1 LGGLKINMINVP
13 LEVIIEK
20 ITEKT
25 NLSKQEIESKIKSKL
40 EQLSGLISKEGAA
53 HIIANELGVNLVQTQ
68 GIISIK
74 DLLAGMRD
82 LEMAGKVIKKYE
94 LRTFDTG
101 KRKGQLAKFL
111 FADKTG
117 TTIVVM
123 WNDQA
128 ELINT
133 FKEGDVLRIKGAT
146 ARSNNGKNELH
157 LSESSIIEVNPTG
170 LKIETQETSSTYQSN
185 YNKPTSKKI
194 SELTEQDTNVEIF
207 ATIVQV
213 FDPKFFRVDPE
224 TGKRVKD
231 EDSTASKTEAYNYVL
246 NIFVDDGSDNI
257 RTVLWKNQAINLLG
271 QTDQEILKYK
281 DHPEEFEKIK
291 TDLLGMMVKFIGRVS
306 KNELFGRLEFVVNVV
321 IKDIK
326 PEDEIKKLD
335 SNSSEKKETV
345 ESSKPEQKKEVKK
358 ETPKKEEP
366 KKDDLDDDL
375 LSLEDIEDLEDDL

>member
-1 LGGLKINMINVP
+1 MINVP

-25 NLSKQEIESKIKSKL
+25 NLSKQEIEAKIKSKL

-53 HIIANELGVNLVQTQ
+53 HIIANELGVNLAQTQ

-82 LEMAGKVIKKYE
+82 LEIAGKVIKKYE

-133 FKEGDVLRIKGAT
+133 FKEGDILKIAGAT

-157 LSESSIIEVNPTG
+157 LSESSTIETNPAG
-170 LKIETQETSSTYQSN
+170 IKIETQETSSTYQSN
-185 YNKPTSKKI
+185 YNKPVSKKI
-194 SELTEQDTNVEIF
+194 SELNEQDSNVEIF

-213 FDPKFFRVDPE
+213 FDPKFFRVDSE
-224 TGKRVKD
+224 TGKRIKE
-231 EDSTASKTEAYNYVL
+231 EDSKDSSKETFNYVL
-246 NIFVDDGSDNI
+246 NIFVDDGSDNV
-257 RTVLWKNQAINLLG
+257 RTVLWKNQIINLLG

-306 KNELFGRLEFVVNVV
+306 KNELFGRLEFVANVV
-321 IKDIK
+321 IKDVK

-335 SNSSEKKETV
+335 SSASEKKETV
-345 ESSKPEQKKEVKK
+345 EASKPEQKKEVKK
-358 ETPKKEEP
+358 ETPKKEES

-375 LSLEDIEDLEDDL
+375 LSLEDIEDLEEDL